1 MIIEGDYGQHIMVD
15 KDFKYG
21 NDLLVVRQT
30 GDVIVVAIEQ
40 AAQLIEVLQRWVNGE
55 EIECYAFNQWMKSG
69 VVNKE

>member
-1 MIIEGDYGQHIMVD
+1 MVNFVEVSDEIEGDYGQHIMVD

-40 AAQLIEVLQRWVNGE
+40 AEQLI
-55 EIECYAFNQWMKSG
+55 
-69 VVNKE
+69 

>member
-1 MIIEGDYGQHIMVD
+1 MKIEGDYGQHIMVD

-40 AAQLIEVLQRWVNGE
+40 AEQLIEVLQRWINGE
-55 EIECYAFNQWMKSG
+55 EIG
-69 VVNKE
+69 

>member
-40 AAQLIEVLQRWVNGE
+40 AEQLIKVLQCWVNGE
-55 EIECYAFNQWMKSG
+55 EIE
-69 VVNKE
+69 

>member
-1 MIIEGDYGQHIMVD
+1 MKIEGDYGQHIMID

-40 AAQLIEVLQRWVNGE
+40 AEQLIKVLQHWINGE
-55 EIECYAFNQWMKSG
+55 EIE
-69 VVNKE
+69 

>member
-1 MIIEGDYGQHIMVD
+1 MIIEGDYGQNIMVD

-40 AAQLIEVLQRWVNGE
+40 AEKLIEVLSRWVNGE
-55 EIECYAFNQWMKSG
+55 EIE
-69 VVNKE
+69 